1 MRLLVAAVFAIAAAG
16 IWQLG
21 FVGLIQPPTAP
32 SNFKVAMGAA
42 QGETGVTQTS
52 APEAGHVI
60 GSSELVQ
67 VCHAMDS
74 CSRDG
79 IPCRL
84 WVRGYCTEKGA
95 EAAQAQSHQGSQG
108 EGEKDKQA
116 MEEGAF
122 MDTFLGQLVTTITL
136 GISVLLILWEIYLN
150 TLYPRVYPTYN
161 PLNPQIMVDE
171 SMQEDQ

>member
-1 MRLLVAAVFAIAAAG
+1 MRLLVAAVYAIAAAG

-32 SNFKVAMGAA
+32 SKFKVAMGAA

-52 APEAGHVI
+52 APGTVRKRVRKQPKLKATRVPKVKVRKLGKSREGA
-60 GSSELVQ
+60 SENSVW
-67 VCHAMDS
+67 DFI
-74 CSRDG
+74 R
-79 IPCRL
+79 
-84 WVRGYCTEKGA
+84 
-95 EAAQAQSHQGSQG
+95 
-108 EGEKDKQA
+108 EKDKQA